1 MKIIVYYDCL
11 LSIVLINFTMDGG
24 ALFCVRTEAKTRV
37 LTEMSEIRLH
47 KNEVGGYAYNYA
59 NTLIAQIKSVFE
71 RQLF

>member
-1 MKIIVYYDCL
+1 
-11 LSIVLINFTMDGG
+11 MDGG

-47 KNEVGGYAYNYA
+47 KNEVGGYAYNDA

-71 RQLF
+71 RKLF